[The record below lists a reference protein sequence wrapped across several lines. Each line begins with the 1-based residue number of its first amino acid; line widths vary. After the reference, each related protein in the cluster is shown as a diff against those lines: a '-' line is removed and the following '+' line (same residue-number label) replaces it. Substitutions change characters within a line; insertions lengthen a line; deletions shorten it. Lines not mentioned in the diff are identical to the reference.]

1 MFAAASQCGAVF
13 HDHPR
18 YFSQGLPLS
27 SPDEMGDRARTAPPP
42 CGAAHR
48 ASGHSGGARRQEG
61 PATGGRIPPQ
71 STDDAK
77 TGLNRD
83 SFGTVAHP
91 AAPPDG
97 RASAAGRDAAEER
110 RRTTHHGRSAE
121 MSTS

>member
-27 SPDEMGDRARTAPPP
+27 SPDEMGDRAGTAPPP

-48 ASGHSGGARRQEG
+48 ASGHSGRARRQEG
-61 PATGGRIPPQ
+61 PATRERIPPQ
-71 STDDAK
+71 SADKAR

-83 SFGTVAHP
+83 FFGTLAP
-91 AAPPDG
+91 ARRTAGSPRPQPPD
-97 RASAAGRDAAEER
+97 AMPP
-110 RRTTHHGRSAE
+110 RSGDEARHATLGADLE
-121 MSTS
+121 M

>member
-1 MFAAASQCGAVF
+1 MVYRHGVGLCALAADTPMKPARINAAEIHTVFLLNILFLFFAGFPFRLPAAASQCGAVF

-48 ASGHSGGARRQEG
+48 ASGHSGGGRGEEG

-71 STDDAK
+71 ST
-77 TGLNRD
+77 
-83 SFGTVAHP
+83 
-91 AAPPDG
+91 
-97 RASAAGRDAAEER
+97 
-110 RRTTHHGRSAE
+110 RSE
-121 MSTS
+121 